1 MIPLRI
7 ISNRSQGERELL
19 KLIQVEF
26 LKLRRRK
33 FIWLMLLAALFMP
46 LAAVF
51 YFSSVKGTGVDPIMF
66 YKWTAFSYTP
76 WIILPVV
83 LGMLCTM
90 LMYNENQYDML
101 KQLWIVPVN
110 KMAYFF
116 SKFAVVL
123 VYSICFMLVTAT
135 ASILTG
141 ILSGYIPFDSESV
154 LYLLRKCME
163 ISLLTAFAVLPVL
176 AVAAAQKGYI
186 LPVCL
191 TLIYTFLG
199 FILLMVNMYLHPL
212 SSMTAI
218 VMYDIP
224 GVVFDQPLNIP
235 AAFLCIGVWAAAS
248 FGESEV
254 QKMMKD
260 LLWAE
265 SQKLHRSKILWIA
278 GFATVMVGLIVFA
291 QGQFTFYDRRY
302 INGAG
307 WFMTAAQ
314 SLATFYVLPAV
325 IALLGSYMICREE
338 QEDTL
343 KSLRLIPVDEVKLT
357 LAKMILAFVFSVLI
371 YLLLFAITFL
381 VEAVLHLKAL
391 SVGLVLENLKI
402 YFLDGVGVFFAIS
415 PIIAL
420 VARMKK
426 GYWLA
431 LVFAEIYSFA
441 GLFASMSQQLKTV
454 YPMTAVFNISGYY
467 NANMFQVL
475 IGVVILMVCVI
486 LSLLIL
492 KGLNR
497 KTK

>member
-1 MIPLRI
+1 
-7 ISNRSQGERELL
+7 
-19 KLIQVEF
+19 
-26 LKLRRRK
+26 
-33 FIWLMLLAALFMP
+33 
-46 LAAVF
+46 
-51 YFSSVKGTGVDPIMF
+51 
-66 YKWTAFSYTP
+66 
-76 WIILPVV
+76 
-83 LGMLCTM
+83 
-90 LMYNENQYDML
+90 
-101 KQLWIVPVN
+101 
-110 KMAYFF
+110 
-116 SKFAVVL
+116 
-123 VYSICFMLVTAT
+123 
-135 ASILTG
+135 
-141 ILSGYIPFDSESV
+141 
-154 LYLLRKCME
+154 
-163 ISLLTAFAVLPVL
+163 
-176 AVAAAQKGYI
+176 
-186 LPVCL
+186 
-191 TLIYTFLG
+191 
-199 FILLMVNMYLHPL
+199 
-212 SSMTAI
+212 
-218 VMYDIP
+218 
-224 GVVFDQPLNIP
+224 
-235 AAFLCIGVWAAAS
+235 
-248 FGESEV
+248 
-254 QKMMKD
+254 MMKD

-302 INGAG
+302 IDGAG

-381 VEAVLHLKAL
+381 VEAVLHLEAL

-420 VARMKK
+420 V
-426 GYWLA
+426 
-431 LVFAEIYSFA
+431 
-441 GLFASMSQQLKTV
+441 FASMSQQLKTV